1 MSLAKVVGDDAEGCG
16 FGYPPFSSDITAS
29 EADLD
34 MEMSIGALISR
45 SKFVQNFI
53 SKLKEEK
60 KKEEKALKREYELIK
75 ILVKN
80 LEP

>member
-29 EADLD
+29 EVDLD

-45 SKFVQNFI
+45 SKFVQNFM

-60 KKEEKALKREYELIK
+60 KRKRKGAENELIK